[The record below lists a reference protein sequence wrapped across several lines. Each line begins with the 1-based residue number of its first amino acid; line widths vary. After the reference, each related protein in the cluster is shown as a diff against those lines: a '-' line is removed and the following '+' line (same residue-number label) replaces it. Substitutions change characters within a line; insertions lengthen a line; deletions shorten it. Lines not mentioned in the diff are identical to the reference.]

1 MYTGAQLY
9 YLQVILQIWMKES
22 TDHNE
27 TDLPYFLTF
36 LYYKKRKKSQSPFF
50 IQLQVAQVANPFP
63 ETEMEGKQNME
74 AHLHF
79 HHLSCCPVAYIMV
92 SA

>member
-9 YLQVILQIWMKES
+9 FLQVILQIWMKES

-36 LYYKKRKKSQSPFF
+36 FVL
-50 IQLQVAQVANPFP
+50 
-63 ETEMEGKQNME
+63 
-74 AHLHF
+74 
-79 HHLSCCPVAYIMV
+79 
-92 SA
+92 